1 MTTYVNRRSF
11 IAGSLAAGTSGLTVP
26 LAHAEEVGKWDAVAD
41 VVIVGYGG
49 AGAAAAIS
57 AADKGATVIILDKQ
71 LESEI
76 VNNTRMS
83 GGIFHCPDKDGD
95 KKALFE
101 YSKAMFSGE
110 NLPWKEEG
118 EQEEFS
124 NELAEA
130 WVRYAPENVDFM
142 KSLDPDFKAVFTPQ
156 AHGAAFPN
164 FPGAKECGYQSYK
177 SMYVPRIK
185 DGNKSVW
192 KLPKNETHSGEAF
205 FLCLREGIAKR
216 SDKIT
221 ELFGYKA
228 EHLLKNKEGVV
239 DGVVVTTT
247 TGKVLKIKARK
258 GVILASGGYEYNR
271 AMRKAFLEGPGITG
285 WAFYGALCNTGDGIE
300 MGQEIGAGLAKVSAC
315 CSRVII
321 VTNRRENGMRVG
333 CVTPTVGNKN
343 TIVVDNYGRRYQ
355 AETKITDDPSRY
367 FFYREAVKFDIDDLS
382 YPRTPSWLIFDE
394 TMRAAKPL
402 INLGNSVVGYGIVDW
417 SRDNLSAVEEG
428 LILKADT
435 IEELGEK
442 IKQVEENK
450 QRMDPKVLAATV
462 ADFNRGC
469 AEGKDSFGRRKATL
483 GPIEKGPF
491 YAAMMLA
498 GGPNTA
504 GGLLCNGKREVL
516 AWNGTPIP
524 HLFAAG
530 EIVSVLK
537 FVYDD
542 PNVDGE
548 AVKSYLSTLGDA
560 EISVFEVSGRKSSVD
575 FMKIL
580 VKGSNGKSSGGT
592 APTLGIIGRLGGLGA
607 RPEIIGFTSDG
618 DGALSALTAA
628 AKLIQ
633 MSSRGDVLEGD
644 VVVSTQICPSAPT
657 RPHDPVPFMDSPVA
671 PEISNKYEV
680 YPEMDAV
687 VCVDTTK
694 GNRILNHRGIA
705 ATPTVKD
712 GWILRTSEDVL
723 SILETVTGEL
733 PYVLP
738 ITQQDITP
746 YGNGLYHLNSILQPS
761 VATDAPCIGLAVT
774 TSSQVA
780 GCATGATHLSDVD
793 QAARFCV
800 ELAKSY
806 TSGKARLYSEDEFE
820 LITRLYGSMSHLRTK
835 GDLS

>member
-1 MTTYVNRRSF
+1 MSSNINRRNF
-11 IAGSLAAGTSGLTVP
+11 IAGGIAAGAVGLTSQFSY
-26 LAHAEEVGKWDAVAD
+26 AEDADQWDMVAD
-41 VVIVGYGG
+41 VVVVGYGG
-49 AGAAAAIS
+49 AGAVAAIA
-57 AADKGATVIILDKQ
+57 AADKGASVIILEKQ
-71 LESEI
+71 LEADV

-83 GGIFHCPDKDGD
+83 GGIFHCPDKEGD

-130 WVRYAPENVDFM
+130 WVKYAPENVEFM
-142 KSLDPDFKAVFTPQ
+142 KSLDPEFKAVFTPQ
-156 AHGAAFPN
+156 AHGAAFPD

-177 SMYVPRIK
+177 ATYVPRIK
-185 DGNKSVW
+185 DGNQSVW
-192 KLPKNETHSGEAF
+192 KKTKMETHSGEAF
-205 FLCLREGIAKR
+205 FLCLREGVAKR

-221 ELFGYKA
+221 ELFGHKA
-228 EHLLKNKEGVV
+228 EHLLKNE
-239 DGVVVTTT
+239 DGVVEGVSVATFDE
-247 TGKVLKIKARK
+247 KNLRIKARR
-258 GVILASGGYEYNR
+258 GVVLASGGYEYNR

-402 INLGNSVVGYGIVDW
+402 VNLGNSVVGYGVVDW
-417 SRDNLSAVEEG
+417 SRDNMSAVDEG

-442 IKQVEENK
+442 IRAIEENK
-450 QRMDPKVLAATV
+450 RRMDPKVLAETV
-462 ADFNRGC
+462 ANFNEGC
-469 AEGKDSFGRRKATL
+469 RVGKDSFGRREATL

-516 AWNGTPIP
+516 AWNGKPIP
-524 HLFAAG
+524 HLYAAG

-537 FVYDD
+537 FVYQGGG
-542 PNVDGE
+542 NLAECIVFGRVAGE
-548 AVKSYLSTLGDA
+548 
-560 EISVFEVSGRKSSVD
+560 
-575 FMKIL
+575 
-580 VKGSNGKSSGGT
+580 N
-592 APTLGIIGRLGGLGA
+592 
-607 RPEIIGFTSDG
+607 
-618 DGALSALTAA
+618 AA
-628 AKLIQ
+628 AQ
-633 MSSRGDVLEGD
+633 D
-644 VVVSTQICPSAPT
+644 VV
-657 RPHDPVPFMDSPVA
+657 
-671 PEISNKYEV
+671 
-680 YPEMDAV
+680 
-687 VCVDTTK
+687 
-694 GNRILNHRGIA
+694 
-705 ATPTVKD
+705 
-712 GWILRTSEDVL
+712 
-723 SILETVTGEL
+723 
-733 PYVLP
+733 
-738 ITQQDITP
+738 
-746 YGNGLYHLNSILQPS
+746 
-761 VATDAPCIGLAVT
+761 
-774 TSSQVA
+774 
-780 GCATGATHLSDVD
+780 
-793 QAARFCV
+793 
-800 ELAKSY
+800 
-806 TSGKARLYSEDEFE
+806 
-820 LITRLYGSMSHLRTK
+820 
-835 GDLS
+835 